1 MKELRRFSRSRLTR
15 AAIAAVVMLPLLY
28 AGLYLWSFWDP
39 QGHLDRVP
47 VALVM
52 QDRPATADGK
62 PLHAGQDLAEEL
74 REREVFDWHAA
85 TPEQAADGVRDG
97 SYYLSLTI
105 PSDFSSRLASPSK
118 DGTPSPA
125 ELGVEVDTGRSYI
138 MSSISDAVFNEVR
151 AAAAQTAVRDYLDQV
166 FVSIG
171 DMHDKTTEAAD
182 GADELHE
189 GADKIDKGLGRTE
202 DATQQLSTGLGQT
215 RNGAQQLTAGLG
227 SANTATGKL
236 AEGSAKVTKGLV
248 TAQDGLTKLGTGLTK
263 LGEGSAKVATGA
275 RQVSDQVHANSG
287 KVNAAADTAIPVL
300 EEWGPKVGEA
310 ADHLADGLDAIA
322 DGLGA
327 EPGSGSDAG
336 AAARIGAKLDRVSG
350 AASEAADSA
359 QAVQNRLDADP
370 DADPELRR
378 LARAAASSAQS
389 AATSARSAAD
399 EAGSLGGNGS
409 GTSSQTRQ
417 TIAELQREARQLAAN
432 ARKVAEAA
440 PKAGP
445 QVAALREQ
453 YNALDAGLAKLAD
466 GAAQVDAGVA
476 KSGTAVGKL
485 ETGVGK
491 LADGSQQVTDGL
503 GELGGGLVKL
513 TDGASRLRTGV
524 GRLNDGA
531 DQLHTGVGK
540 LHDGSGKISDGSKE
554 LADGL
559 ADGAEQIPDYS
570 KSERDGRTDMMSDPV
585 RLATSVDNEVPNYG
599 TGFAPFFVP
608 LALWVGAMIVYM
620 VLRPLNPRLLAG
632 TAGALR
638 VAFSGWFPAMALGA
652 AQVGVLLTVLKF
664 ALGLEA
670 AHWAGV
676 AGLLLLTAAA
686 FMAIVQAVNALLGA
700 PGRVA
705 ALALLMLQLTS
716 AAGTYPIETSP
727 GFFQT
732 ISPWLPMSWVVSALR
747 RLISGGDLTVVWQ
760 ACGVLT
766 LFLLLGLALTVLA
779 VNKGRTWSV
788 RRLHPELSL

>member
-15 AAIAAVVMLPLLY
+15 AAIAGVVMLPLLY

-52 QDRPATADGK
+52 EDRPADADGK
-62 PLHAGQDLAEEL
+62 TLHAGRDLADEL
-74 REREVFDWHAA
+74 AERKVFDWHTTTAA
-85 TPEQAADGVRDG
+85 QAADGVRDG
-97 SYYLSLTI
+97 SYYLSLTV
-105 PSDFSSRLASPSK
+105 PADFSTRLASPAQ

-125 ELGVEVDTGRSYI
+125 QLGVEVDTGRSYI
-138 MSSISDAVFNEVR
+138 MGSISDAVFNEVR

-171 DMHDKTTEAAD
+171 DMHDKTAEAAD
-182 GADELHE
+182 GADELHQ
-189 GADKIDKGLGRTE
+189 GANKIDKGLGRTE
-202 DATQQLSTGLGQT
+202 NATQQLSDGLGKT
-215 RNGAQQLTAGLG
+215 RDGAQQLTVGLG

-236 AEGSAKVTKGLV
+236 AAGSAKVTKGLV
-248 TAQDGLTKLGTGLTK
+248 TAQDGLAKLGTGLTK
-263 LGEGSAKVATGA
+263 LGDGAAKVAAGNK
-275 RQVSDQVHANSG
+275 QVYDQVHANAD
-287 KVNAAADTAIPVL
+287 KVNGAADTYIPVL
-300 EEWGPKVGEA
+300 EEWGPRVGEA
-310 ADHLADGLDAIA
+310 ADRIADGLDAIA
-322 DGLGA
+322 DGLGTA
-327 EPGSGSDAG
+327 SPQG
-336 AAARIGAKLDRVSG
+336 ADRVSG
-350 AASEAADSA
+350 AAQTAVGRA
-359 QAVQNRLDADP
+359 QAVQDYLESHP

-378 LARAAASSAQS
+378 LAGAAVSSAQS
-389 AATSARSAAD
+389 VVDRAAAMGGQDT
-399 EAGSLGGNGS
+399 GSVS
-409 GTSSQTRQ
+409 RDRVAQ
-417 TIAELQREARQLAAN
+417 LQREARELAAG

-440 PKAGP
+440 PKVGP

-453 YNALDAGLAKLAD
+453 YNQLDAGLAKLAD
-466 GAAQVDAGVA
+466 GAAQVNAGIA

-485 ETGVGK
+485 TTGVGK

-503 GELGGGLVKL
+503 GKLGGGLVKL
-513 TDGASRLRTGV
+513 TDGATRLRTGV

-540 LHDGSGKISDGSKE
+540 LHDGSGKLSDGSKE

-559 ADGAEQIPDYS
+559 SDGVEQIPDYS
-570 KSERDGRTDMMSDPV
+570 RSERDGRTDMMSDPV
-585 RLATSVDNEVPNYG
+585 RLAKSVENEVPNYG

-608 LALWVGAMIVYM
+608 LALWVGAMIAYM

-632 TAGALR
+632 SAGALR
-638 VAFSGWFPAMALGA
+638 VALSGWVPAFALGA
-652 AQVGVLLTVLKF
+652 AQVGVLLAVLRF

-676 AGLLLLTAAA
+676 AGLLLLATGA
-686 FMAIVQAVNALLGA
+686 FMALVQAVNALLGA
-700 PGRVA
+700 PGRVV

-732 ISPWLPMSWVVSALR
+732 ISPWLPMSWLVSALR

-760 ACGVLT
+760 AGGVLT
-766 LFLLLGLALTVLA
+766 VFLLLGLAFTVLA
-779 VNKGRTWSV
+779 VNRGRTWSV
-788 RRLHPELSL
+788 QRLHPELSL

>member
-15 AAIAAVVMLPLLY
+15 AAIAGVVMLPLLY

-52 QDRPATADGK
+52 EDRPADADGRT
-62 PLHAGQDLAEEL
+62 LHAGQDLAEEL
-74 REREVFDWHAA
+74 KDREVFDWHTTTA
-85 TPEQAADGVRDG
+85 TQAADGVRDG
-97 SYYLSLTI
+97 SYYLSLTV
-105 PSDFSSRLASPSK
+105 PADFSARLASPSQ

-125 ELGVEVDTGRSYI
+125 QLSVEVDAGRSYI

-151 AAAAQTAVRDYLDQV
+151 AAAAQTAVHDYFDQV

-171 DMHDKTTEAAD
+171 DMHDKTNEAAD
-182 GADELHE
+182 GADKLHK
-189 GADKIDKGLGRTE
+189 GANKIDKGLGKTE
-202 DATQQLSTGLGQT
+202 SATQQLSAGLGRT
-215 RNGAQQLTAGLG
+215 EDGAQRLTVGLG
-227 SANTATGKL
+227 SANSATGKL
-236 AEGSAKVTKGLV
+236 AAGSAKVTKGLV
-248 TAQDGLTKLGTGLTK
+248 TAQNGLTQLGTGLTK
-263 LGEGSAKVATGA
+263 LGDGAAKVAAGNK
-275 RQVSDQVHANSG
+275 QVYDQVHANSG
-287 KVNAAADTAIPVL
+287 KVNDAADKYIPVL
-300 EEWGPKVGEA
+300 EEWGPRVGDA
-310 ADHLADGLDAIA
+310 ADRIADGLDAIA
-322 DGLGA
+322 DGLGST
-327 EPGSGSDAG
+327 SGQDTN
-336 AAARIGAKLDRVSG
+336 RVSG
-350 AASEAADSA
+350 AAEEAAGKA
-359 QAVQNRLDADP
+359 QAVQDYLESHP

-389 AATSARSAAD
+389 VVDRASSVGQRQDTGSDSRERLAD
-399 EAGSLGGNGS
+399 
-409 GTSSQTRQ
+409 
-417 TIAELQREARQLAAN
+417 LQREARELAAN

-440 PKAGP
+440 PKVGP
-445 QVAALREQ
+445 QVAALREK
-453 YNALDAGLAKLAD
+453 YNELDAGLAKLAD
-466 GAAQVDAGVA
+466 GAAQVNAGIT

-485 ETGVGK
+485 TTGVGK
-491 LADGSQQVTDGL
+491 LADGSQQVSDGL
-503 GELGGGLVKL
+503 GKLGGGLVKL
-513 TDGASRLRTGV
+513 TDGATQLRTGV

-531 DQLHTGVGK
+531 DQLHSGVGK
-540 LHDGSGKISDGSKE
+540 LHDGSGKLSDGSKD
-554 LADGL
+554 LAAGL
-559 ADGAEQIPDYS
+559 NDGAEQIPDYS

-585 RLATSVDNEVPNYG
+585 RLAKSVDNEVPNYG

-608 LALWVGAMIVYM
+608 LALWVGAMIAYM

-638 VAFSGWFPAMALGA
+638 VALSGWVPAFALGA
-652 AQVGVLLTVLKF
+652 AQVGVLLAVLRF

-676 AGLLLLTAAA
+676 AGLLLLATGA
-686 FMAIVQAVNALLGA
+686 FMAIIQAVNALLGA
-700 PGRVA
+700 PGRVV

-732 ISPWLPMSWVVSALR
+732 ISPWLPMSWLVSALR

-760 ACGVLT
+760 AGGVLT

-788 RRLHPELSL
+788 KRLHPELSL

>member
-15 AAIAAVVMLPLLY
+15 AAIAGVVMLPLLY

-52 QDRPATADGK
+52 EDRPADADGRT
-62 PLHAGQDLAEEL
+62 LHAGQDLAEEL
-74 REREVFDWHAA
+74 KDREVFDWHTTTA
-85 TPEQAADGVRDG
+85 TQAADGVRDG
-97 SYYLSLTI
+97 SYYLSLTV
-105 PSDFSSRLASPSK
+105 PADFSARLASPSQ

-125 ELGVEVDTGRSYI
+125 QLGVEVDAGRSYI

-151 AAAAQTAVRDYLDQV
+151 AAAAQTAVHDYFDQV

-182 GADELHE
+182 GADKLHK
-189 GADKIDKGLGRTE
+189 GANKIDKGLGKTE
-202 DATQQLSTGLGQT
+202 SATQQLSAGLGRT
-215 RNGAQQLTAGLG
+215 EDGAQRLTVGLG
-227 SANTATGKL
+227 SANSATGKL
-236 AEGSAKVTKGLV
+236 AAGSAKVTKGLV
-248 TAQDGLTKLGTGLTK
+248 TAQNGLTQLGTGLTK
-263 LGEGSAKVATGA
+263 LGDGAAKVAAGNK
-275 RQVSDQVHANSG
+275 QVYDQVHANSG
-287 KVNAAADTAIPVL
+287 KVNDAADKYIPVL
-300 EEWGPKVGEA
+300 EEWGPRVGDA
-310 ADHLADGLDAIA
+310 ADHIADGLDAIA
-322 DGLGA
+322 DGLGST
-327 EPGSGSDAG
+327 SGQDTN
-336 AAARIGAKLDRVSG
+336 RVSG
-350 AASEAADSA
+350 AAEEAAGKA
-359 QAVQNRLDADP
+359 RAVQDYLESHP

-389 AATSARSAAD
+389 VVDRASSAGQRQDTGSDSRERLAD
-399 EAGSLGGNGS
+399 
-409 GTSSQTRQ
+409 
-417 TIAELQREARQLAAN
+417 LQREARELAAN

-440 PKAGP
+440 PKVGP
-445 QVAALREQ
+445 QVAALREK
-453 YNALDAGLAKLAD
+453 YNELDAGLAKLAD
-466 GAAQVDAGVA
+466 GAAQVNAGIT

-485 ETGVGK
+485 TTGVGK
-491 LADGSQQVTDGL
+491 LADGSQQVSDGL
-503 GELGGGLVKL
+503 GKLGGGLVKL
-513 TDGASRLRTGV
+513 TDGATQLRTGV

-531 DQLHTGVGK
+531 DQLHSGVGK
-540 LHDGSGKISDGSKE
+540 LHDGSGKLSDGSKD
-554 LADGL
+554 LATGL
-559 ADGAEQIPDYS
+559 NDGAEQIPDYS
-570 KSERDGRTDMMSDPV
+570 ESERDGRTDMMSDPV
-585 RLATSVDNEVPNYG
+585 RLAKSVDNEVPNYG

-608 LALWVGAMIVYM
+608 LALWVGAMIAYM

-638 VAFSGWFPAMALGA
+638 VALSGWVPAFALGA
-652 AQVGVLLTVLKF
+652 AQVGVLLAVLRF

-676 AGLLLLTAAA
+676 AGLLLLATGA
-686 FMAIVQAVNALLGA
+686 FMAIIQAVNALLGA
-700 PGRVA
+700 PGRVV

-732 ISPWLPMSWVVSALR
+732 ISPWLPMSWLVSALR

-760 ACGVLT
+760 AGGVLT

-788 RRLHPELSL
+788 KRLHPELSL

>member
-15 AAIAAVVMLPLLY
+15 AAIAGVVMLPLLY

-52 QDRPATADGK
+52 EDRPADADGRT
-62 PLHAGQDLAEEL
+62 LHAGRDLADEL
-74 REREVFDWHAA
+74 KDREVFDWHATTA
-85 TPEQAADGVRDG
+85 AQAADGVRDG
-97 SYYLSLTI
+97 SYYLSLSV
-105 PSDFSSRLASPSK
+105 PADFSARLASPSQ
-118 DGTPSPA
+118 DGTPTPA
-125 ELGVEVDTGRSYI
+125 QLGVEVDAGRSYI

-151 AAAAQTAVRDYLDQV
+151 AAAAQTAVRDYFDQV

-182 GADELHE
+182 GADELHK
-189 GADKIDKGLGRTE
+189 GANKIDKGLGKTE
-202 DATQQLSTGLGQT
+202 DATQRLSAGLGRT
-215 RNGAQQLTAGLG
+215 HDGAQQLTVGLG

-236 AEGSAKVTKGLV
+236 AAGSAKVTKGLA

-263 LGEGSAKVATGA
+263 LGDGAQKVADGNK
-275 RQVSDQVHANSG
+275 QVYDQVHANSG
-287 KVNAAADTAIPVL
+287 KVNAAADKYVPVL
-300 EEWGPKVGEA
+300 EEWGPRVGEA
-310 ADHLADGLDAIA
+310 ADRLADGLDAIA
-322 DGLGA
+322 DGLGSVQGPA
-327 EPGSGSDAG
+327 P
-336 AAARIGAKLDRVSG
+336 DRVSG
-350 AASEAADSA
+350 AAEQAASRA
-359 QAVQNRLDADP
+359 QAVQDYLEAHP
-370 DADPELRR
+370 EADPELRR

-389 AATSARSAAD
+389 VVDRAATTGQRQD
-399 EAGSLGGNGS
+399 TGSD
-409 GTSSQTRQ
+409 TRDRL
-417 TIAELQREARQLAAN
+417 AELRREARELAAN

-440 PKAGP
+440 PKVGP
-445 QVAALREQ
+445 QVEALREQ
-453 YNALDAGLAKLAD
+453 YNQLDAGLAKLTD
-466 GAAQVDAGVA
+466 GAAQVNAGIA

-485 ETGVGK
+485 TTGVGK
-491 LADGSQQVTDGL
+491 LADGSQQVGDGL
-503 GELGGGLVKL
+503 GKLGGGLVKL
-513 TDGASRLRTGV
+513 TDGATRLRTGV
-524 GRLNDGA
+524 GQLNDGA
-531 DQLHTGVGK
+531 DQLHSGVGK
-540 LHDGSGKISDGSKE
+540 LHDGSGKLSDGSKD
-554 LADGL
+554 LANGL
-559 ADGAEQIPDYS
+559 SDGAEQIPDYS
-570 KSERDGRTDMMSDPV
+570 TSERDGRTDMMSDPV

-608 LALWVGAMIVYM
+608 LALWVGAMIAYM

-638 VAFSGWFPAMALGA
+638 VALSGWVPAFALGA
-652 AQVGVLLTVLKF
+652 AQVGVLLAVLRF

-676 AGLLLLTAAA
+676 AGLLLLATGA

-700 PGRVA
+700 PGRVV

-732 ISPWLPMSWVVSALR
+732 ISPWLPMSWLVSALR

-760 ACGVLT
+760 AGGVLT

-779 VNKGRTWSV
+779 VNKGRTWTVS
-788 RRLHPELSL
+788 RLHPELSL

>member
-15 AAIAAVVMLPLLY
+15 AAIAGVVMLPLLY

-52 QDRPATADGK
+52 EDRPADADGRT
-62 PLHAGQDLAEEL
+62 LHAGQDLAEEL
-74 REREVFDWHAA
+74 KEREVFDWHPTTAS
-85 TPEQAADGVRDG
+85 QAADGVRDG
-97 SYYLSLTI
+97 SYYLSLTV
-105 PSDFSSRLASPSK
+105 PADFSSRLASPSQ

-125 ELGVEVDTGRSYI
+125 QLGVEVDAGRSYI

-151 AAAAQTAVRDYLDQV
+151 AAAAQTAVHDYFDQV

-182 GADELHE
+182 GADQLHK
-189 GADKIDKGLGRTE
+189 GANKIDKGLGKTE
-202 DATQQLSTGLGQT
+202 NATQQLSAGLGRT
-215 RNGAQQLTAGLG
+215 KDGAQQLTVGLG

-236 AEGSAKVTKGLV
+236 AAGSAKVTKGLA
-248 TAQDGLTKLGTGLTK
+248 TAQDGLTQLGTGLTK
-263 LGEGSAKVATGA
+263 LGDGAAKVAAGNK
-275 RQVSDQVHANSG
+275 QVYDQVHANSG
-287 KVNAAADTAIPVL
+287 KVNTAADKYVPVL
-300 EEWGPKVGEA
+300 EEWGPRVGEA
-310 ADHLADGLDAIA
+310 ADRIADGLDAIA
-322 DGLGA
+322 DGLGSA
-327 EPGSGSDAG
+327 QGQGS
-336 AAARIGAKLDRVSG
+336 DRVSG
-350 AASEAADSA
+350 AAEEAAGKA
-359 QAVQNRLDADP
+359 QAVQDYLESHP

-378 LARAAASSAQS
+378 LAGAAASSAQS
-389 AATSARSAAD
+389 VVDRVSSAGQRQDTGSDARERLAA
-399 EAGSLGGNGS
+399 
-409 GTSSQTRQ
+409 
-417 TIAELQREARQLAAN
+417 LQREARELAAN

-440 PKAGP
+440 PKVGP
-445 QVAALREQ
+445 QVAALRDQ
-453 YNALDAGLAKLAD
+453 YNQLDAGLAKLAD
-466 GAAQVDAGVA
+466 GAAQVNAGIT

-485 ETGVGK
+485 TTGVGK
-491 LADGSQQVTDGL
+491 LADGSQQVSDGL
-503 GELGGGLVKL
+503 GKLGGGLVKL
-513 TDGASRLRTGV
+513 TDGATRLRTGV

-540 LHDGSGKISDGSKE
+540 LHDGSGKLTDGSKD
-554 LADGL
+554 LSDGL
-559 ADGAEQIPDYS
+559 SDGAEQIPDYS

-608 LALWVGAMIVYM
+608 LALWVGAMMAYM

-638 VAFSGWFPAMALGA
+638 VALSGWIPAFALGA
-652 AQVGVLLTVLKF
+652 AQVGVLLAVLRF

-676 AGLLLLTAAA
+676 AGLLLLATGA

-700 PGRVA
+700 PGRVV

-732 ISPWLPMSWVVSALR
+732 ISPWLPMSWLVSALR

-760 ACGVLT
+760 AGGVLT
-766 LFLLLGLALTVLA
+766 LFLVLGLALTVLA

-788 RRLHPELSL
+788 KRLHPELSL